1 MTTPDYGKQLRELQE
16 AVEANL
22 PPELA
27 RLATYERAMIIEARM
42 QTGLLIEALHYLQQK
57 TTK

>member
-1 MTTPDYGKQLRELQE
+1 MTTPDYGNKLRELQE

-27 RLATYERAMIIEARM
+27 RLAAYERAMIVEARI
-42 QTGLLIEALHYLQQK
+42 QTGLLVEALHYLRQRAPR
-57 TTK
+57 